1 MSNMPAFRTIL
12 VPVGDSGTAPGV
24 LDAALGLGRRFSSH
38 VTALH
43 VRTDPALA
51 VPLIGEGLSAAM
63 VDEMIGLAEVQAAKR
78 AETARQAFEA
88 ARQRFDAPLA
98 TAPDTP
104 GLSAE
109 WVDITGRE
117 EDEVVRRGRLSDLI
131 VCGHPE
137 GDEEIPAMT
146 TLNAALLTAGR
157 PLLLCPSRPP
167 APFARKVAIA
177 WNGSTEASSAV
188 AWAMP
193 FLREAEQVT
202 LLTVT
207 EHANGPIAAPAG
219 DLAAYLAWNGI
230 PSTTVATQ
238 APTSQAGAELVRQA
252 VACGADL
259 LVMGAYTHSR
269 LRQLILGGVTRR
281 IIASAPI
288 HCLMC
293 H

>member
-1 MSNMPAFRTIL
+1 MSAFRTIL

-24 LDAALGLGRRFSSH
+24 LEAALTLGRRFGSH

-63 VDEMIGLAEVQAAKR
+63 VDEMIALAEAQAAKR
-78 AETARQAFEA
+78 AEIARAAFES
-88 ARQRFDAPLA
+88 ARERFDAPVA
-98 TAPDTP
+98 TIPDGD

-109 WVDITGRE
+109 WIDITGRE

-167 APFARKVAIA
+167 APFGRKIAIA
-177 WNGSTEASSAV
+177 WNGSAEASSAV

-207 EHANGPIAAPAG
+207 EQAYGPITAPAG
-219 DLAAYLAWNGI
+219 DLATYLAWNGI
-230 PSTTVATQ
+230 AATTLASQ
-238 APTSQAGAELVRQA
+238 APPSQAGGELLRQA
-252 VACGADL
+252 QTCGADL

-281 IIASAPI
+281 VIAAAPI

>member
-1 MSNMPAFRTIL
+1 MSAFRNIL
-12 VPVGDSGTAPGV
+12 VPVGDAGTTAGV
-24 LDAALGLGRRFSSH
+24 LDAALGLGQRFGSH

-63 VDEMIGLAEVQAAKR
+63 VDEMIALAETQAAKR
-78 AETARQAFEA
+78 AETARQSFEE
-88 ARQRFDAPLA
+88 ARGRFETPLA
-98 TAPDTP
+98 QTP
-104 GLSAE
+104 VPGPSAE
-109 WVDITGRE
+109 WIDLTGRE

-131 VCGHPE
+131 VCGHPA

-157 PLLLCPSRPP
+157 PLLLCPARPP
-167 APFARKVAIA
+167 VPFGRKVAIA
-177 WNGSTEASSAV
+177 WNGSAEASSAV

-193 FLREAEQVT
+193 FLREAESVT
-202 LLTVT
+202 ILTVA
-207 EHANGPIAAPAG
+207 EHTYGAVGAPAG
-219 DLAAYLAWNGI
+219 ELAAYLAWNGI
-230 PSTTVATQ
+230 NATTLVSQ
-238 APTSQAGAELVRQA
+238 APTSQAAAELLRQA
-252 VACGADL
+252 TTSGADL

-269 LRQLILGGVTRR
+269 LRQLILGGVTRHVIDR
-281 IIASAPI
+281 API